1 MIKYI
6 KIVKYTAG
14 CSIKEQIQDIIDSGQ
29 MDENTRLF
37 FSNNNC
43 LTMED
48 IAEVMTWFNL
58 KKDYEFSDNNVVLV
72 PREYILSVA
81 KNKKKL

>member
-6 KIVKYTAG
+6 KITKYSAG
-14 CSIKEQIQDIIDSGQ
+14 CFIKEQVQDIIDNGQ
-29 MDENTRLF
+29 MDEDTRLF

-48 IAEVMTWFNL
+48 IAEIMKWFDL
-58 KKDYEFSDNNVVLV
+58 KKDSDFSDNNVVLV
-72 PREYILSVA
+72 PKQYLLSLV
-81 KNKKKL
+81 KNNQRL

>member
-6 KIVKYTAG
+6 KIAKYMSG
-14 CSIKEQIQDIIDSGQ
+14 CSIKEQVQDIIDSGQ

-43 LTMED
+43 LTMAD
-48 IAEVMTWFNL
+48 VAELMTWFDL
-58 KKDYEFSDNNVVLV
+58 RRDYEFSKDNVILV
-72 PREYILSVA
+72 PRQYILSLA
-81 KNKKKL
+81 KDNKKL

>member
-6 KIVKYTAG
+6 KITKYTAG

-43 LTMED
+43 LTMKD
-48 IAEVMTWFNL
+48 IAELMTWFDL
-58 KKDYEFSDNNVVLV
+58 RKDYDFSDNNVVFAPKQYVLSLV
-72 PREYILSVA
+72 KE
-81 KNKKKL
+81 NEKL

>member
-6 KIVKYTAG
+6 KIVKYTSG
-14 CSIKEQIQDIIDSGQ
+14 CSIKEQVQDIINSGQ

-48 IAEVMTWFNL
+48 IAELMTWFDL
-58 KKDYEFSDNNVVLV
+58 RTDYDFANDNVVLV
-72 PREYILSVA
+72 PKQYILSVA
-81 KNKKKL
+81 KDKKEL

>member
-48 IAEVMTWFNL
+48 VAELMSWFTPM
-58 KKDYEFSDNNVVLV
+58 KDNDFACDNVVFV
-72 PREYILSVA
+72 PKSNILFLA
-81 KNKKKL
+81 RKGNKL

>member
-6 KIVKYTAG
+6 KIVKYASG
-14 CSIKEQIQDIIDSGQ
+14 CSIKEQVQDIIDNGQ
-29 MDENTRLF
+29 MDEDTRLF

-48 IAEVMTWFNL
+48 IAEIMKWFDL
-58 KKDYEFSDNNVVLV
+58 KKDSDFSDNNVVLV
-72 PREYILSVA
+72 PKQYVLSWA
-81 KNKKKL
+81 KNNRRL